1 MITIGVPGSRVGA
14 AESGS
19 TPATFDGQAAAG
31 GVVLRCRSLGLRLGN
46 STVLSD
52 LTLDVRAG
60 EWIVLLGPNG
70 AGKSSALRVMSG
82 SLRPSRRVIVS
93 GEVSVHGHSIGG
105 LSRRALGQLIAVV
118 PQSPI
123 FPLGVSTADYVML
136 GRTPH
141 LGFLAGP
148 GRQDRQ
154 VVEELMDRLDLGRFS
169 QRQVLHLSGG
179 ERQRA
184 VIARALAQKAPVLV
198 LDEPTSALDVGHLQ
212 QVLELV
218 DSLRIEHG
226 LVVVSAMHDLS
237 LAGQYA
243 HRLVLLNEGGVVT
256 QGNPRVVLDPEALRD
271 LYGARLYGV
280 DLPSGHVAVLP
291 VRD

>member
-1 MITIGVPGSRVGA
+1 MIAIGVPGSGVGA
-14 AESGS
+14 AESGF
-19 TPATFDGQAAAG
+19 TPGTSDGHAAAG
-31 GVVLRCRSLGLRLGN
+31 GVVLRCRSLGLRLGD
-46 STVLSD
+46 STVLAD

-93 GEVSVHGHSIGG
+93 GEVSVHGHSIGRQ
-105 LSRRALGQLIAVV
+105 SRRALGRLIAVV

-198 LDEPTSALDVGHLQ
+198 LDEPTSALDVGHQQ

-243 HRLVLLNEGGVVT
+243 HRLVLLDEGGVVT
-256 QGNPRVVLDPEALRD
+256 QGDPRVVLDPEALRD
-271 LYGARLYGV
+271 LYRARLYGV
-280 DLPSGHVAVLP
+280 DLPAGHVAVLP

>member
-1 MITIGVPGSRVGA
+1 MIAIGVSGSGVGA

-19 TPATFDGQAAAG
+19 TPGKSDGHAAG
-31 GVVLRCRSLGLRLGN
+31 AIVLRCRSLGLRLGD
-46 STVLSD
+46 STVLAD

-105 LSRRALGQLIAVV
+105 QSRRALGQLIAVV

-154 VVEELMDRLDLGRFS
+154 VVEELMDRLDLGRFA

-198 LDEPTSALDVGHLQ
+198 LDEPTSALDVGHQQ

-243 HRLVLLNEGGVVT
+243 HRLVLLDEGGVVT
-256 QGNPRVVLDPEALRD
+256 QGDPRVVLDPEALRD
-271 LYGARLYGV
+271 LYRARLYGV
-280 DLPSGHVAVLP
+280 DLPAGHVAVLP